1 MSTSWSAGYVTDIA
15 YTAGYFVSQSPPM
28 LALACLING
37 YAVDAPW
44 DNRAMHYLELG
55 CGRGVNACVIA
66 AANPG
71 WTVTAIDFMP
81 AAIADARRLA
91 AEAGLDNITF
101 IEADLSSFAETAQG
115 TALPEVDIITTHGV
129 WSWVGDPVR
138 AGIVRLAAAKLRA
151 GGLMHLSYNALPA
164 QQGLL
169 GMQRVMR
176 EAGLRQAGRSDRQVV
191 AGRAVVQALAA
202 AGATHLTSTTMIQD
216 LLPRLETLPV
226 AYLSHEYMNAAWR
239 PCFHAD
245 VAASL
250 AGAKLDFAGSARLM
264 ENFVDLL
271 LTPEQK
277 AIHDRFDD
285 PLMRELVIDTCTNR
299 TLHHDVY
306 IRGAA
311 RLSARARDA
320 ALGQVRLALATL
332 PQDFRYTLEMPAGE
346 AKLNQAAYRPMVE
359 ALAERPHSI
368 AELMA
373 KRGAD
378 GSSASP
384 GEVAMVLAG
393 TYQALVVSDAAAGPS
408 ARSHRFH
415 TAMARRD
422 ARPDTLNA
430 TSAMTS
436 VRLGTGY
443 PARAAE
449 TMVAARIGNTG
460 EVPDP
465 AAFAAEML
473 PPGPECDKLA
483 QVIATVLHDRLAV
496 WRGLGI
502 V

>member
-1 MSTSWSAGYVTDIA
+1 MRGAACAAVVGEGIA
-15 YTAGYFVSQSPPM
+15 LGRAFPYGSRIAILRSRIIILLPGLAPYATAMKTLPRYSF
-28 LALACLING
+28 
-37 YAVDAPW
+37 
-44 DNRAMHYLELG
+44 
-55 CGRGVNACVIA
+55 GVGDRFAHEA
-66 AANPG
+66 EAQ
-71 WTVTAIDFMP
+71 
-81 AAIADARRLA
+81 LA
-91 AEAGLDNITF
+91 AFE
-101 IEADLSSFAETAQG
+101 
-115 TALPEVDIITTHGV
+115 
-129 WSWVGDPVR
+129 
-138 AGIVRLAAAKLRA
+138 RLAAAGVVVAPVWNKSNREHSFIGSEPASVREAAAAAVAKRKWPHPWFVDADHIRLDTVDRFLASSDFFTIDVADSIGKPA
-151 GGLMHLSYNALPA
+151 GVGDVAAFVARHPELAAPVTIPGIAQPIGLSAESLAAIA
-164 QQGLL
+164 QKYLL
-169 GMQRVMR
+169 ACR
-176 EAGLRQAGRSDRQVV
+176 EAGE
-191 AGRAVVQALAA
+191 
-202 AGATHLTSTTMIQD
+202 IQ
-216 LLPRLETLPV
+216 RHIV
-226 AYLSHEYMNAAWR
+226 
-239 PCFHAD
+239 
-245 VAASL
+245 
-250 AGAKLDFAGSARLM
+250 
-264 ENFVDLL
+264 
-271 LTPEQK
+271 
-277 AIHDRFDD
+277 
-285 PLMRELVIDTCTNR
+285 
-299 TLHHDVY
+299 
-306 IRGAA
+306 
-311 RLSARARDA
+311 
-320 ALGQVRLALATL
+320 
-332 PQDFRYTLEMPAGE
+332 
-346 AKLNQAAYRPMVE
+346 
-359 ALAERPHSI
+359 
-368 AELMA
+368 A